1 MRPFAGYIRALAHKL
16 KEAESTGEKGFAFS
30 PVLFLC
36 SHDMR
41 HKTPH
46 LLRRLLLHQQIHRF
60 LGDGDFS
67 GIGRCLGPSHLDPSA
82 LDDPLGY
89 QQCFALHLQIAPE
102 QGGQFAFRRPLI
114 RSTKNTGSIQRV
126 SAFLEAGAMS
136 FCYSSYCIIANGYQE
151 ESLPLNISIYFTK
164 NLPQCGS

>member
-1 MRPFAGYIRALAHKL
+1 MPFLRC
-16 KEAESTGEKGFAFS
+16 FF
-30 PVLFLC
+30 LF

-41 HKTPH
+41 HKTAH

-89 QQCFALHLQIAPE
+89 QQCFALHLQSRAASSP
-102 QGGQFAFRRPLI
+102 FRRPLI

>member
-1 MRPFAGYIRALAHKL
+1 MKEVIMIKKYVYGTPFDT
-16 KEAESTGEKGFAFS
+16 ESVVEQLPASDGVPSYGAITTEKGFAFS

-41 HKTPH
+41 HKTAH

-67 GIGRCLGPSHLDPSA
+67 GIGRCLGPSHLDPAA
-82 LDDPLGY
+82 LDAPLGY

-102 QGGQFAFRRPLI
+102 QGGQFAFPQAADSFHKEHREHP
-114 RSTKNTGSIQRV
+114 
-126 SAFLEAGAMS
+126 AGI
-136 FCYSSYCIIANGYQE
+136 C
-151 ESLPLNISIYFTK
+151 LP
-164 NLPQCGS
+164 

>member
-1 MRPFAGYIRALAHKL
+1 MSRSRVQVTFPAPKHPANILVCGVFLRPFAGYIRALAHKL

-102 QGGQFAFRRPLI
+102 QGGQFAFPQAADSFHKEHREHP
-114 RSTKNTGSIQRV
+114 
-126 SAFLEAGAMS
+126 AGI
-136 FCYSSYCIIANGYQE
+136 C
-151 ESLPLNISIYFTK
+151 LP
-164 NLPQCGS
+164 